1 MDVAK
6 VLEFIERF
14 NQERLFIAQ
23 SDETLAFAVVSRDM
37 VRAIGMA
44 FGKVT
49 NLDEQNSVELMGVP
63 LLLINAPPDK
73 LGLWLTGSTPEG
85 RIAEHMRAYFAAHRK
100 LPRRIIV
107 PRDMIAEI
115 PEEWHLPLG
124 APLSVKVHDH
134 NVILMGE

>member
-1 MDVAK
+1 MEYHQAANDVQEFREALHF
-6 VLEFIERF
+6 LEINGR
-14 NQERLFIAQ
+14 
-23 SDETLAFAVVSRDM
+23 SDPAFATMPSGMVQQIGLAFGNKSR
-37 VRAIGMA
+37 
-44 FGKVT
+44 
-49 NLDEQNSVELMGVP
+49 LDEETGIALFGIPIMVLPGETGFKMFMADKSP
-63 LLLINAPPDK
+63 L
-73 LGLWLTGSTPEG
+73 G
-85 RIAEHMRAYFAAHRK
+85 RLAEHMRAYFAAHRK